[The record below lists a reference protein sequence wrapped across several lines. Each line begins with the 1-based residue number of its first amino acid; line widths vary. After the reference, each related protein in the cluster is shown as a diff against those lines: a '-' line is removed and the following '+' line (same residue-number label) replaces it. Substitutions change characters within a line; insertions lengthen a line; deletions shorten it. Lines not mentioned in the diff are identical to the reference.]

1 MKINVFGGILMHSW
15 WTWFPEN
22 LSPLKRP
29 LETCFFLRF
38 DASICKTKNAVSVDL
53 QRFASFCFL
62 SQRREG
68 DSNPWNPF
76 EVYTLSR
83 RASSTT
89 PAPLQ
94 RWHGRSDSNARHSV
108 LETDALPTEL
118 HPCFFD
124 CECKSRTIF
133 YMYKSFDKKMN
144 HSLVVLFIGF
154 QSLFVVHWEWVWSVN
169 VAVFSLFS
177 VFYQYRAV
185 VGQRVISM
193 SVVHVY
199 I

>member
-1 MKINVFGGILMHSW
+1 MSAEKVLFSALVINAKKPCKCWLTGLCFIL
-15 WTWFPEN
+15 FII
-22 LSPLKRP
+22 L
-29 LETCFFLRF
+29 
-38 DASICKTKNAVSVDL
+38 
-53 QRFASFCFL
+53 
-62 SQRREG
+62 RREG
-68 DSNPWNPF
+68 DSNPWNPL